1 MKLAYVT
8 GATGCVGR
16 NLVKELL
23 EKNWEVVVL
32 HRKSSDLSRLNGCNV
47 RFQETDLSNIKSVR
61 DSIPNNVDAIFH
73 VAGNTSHWAKEAK
86 QQWVDN
92 VLVTRNLVQIALEKK
107 VKRFIFTSTGA
118 TIPYQGLDQRLA
130 VKQIKNNY
138 IRTKRLA
145 ELEVYEGIEKGLDAV
160 ILKPIIVI
168 GAFDY
173 NTYSQIFTDIKRNH
187 LKIVPPGKIAFCH
200 ARDVA
205 LAHIQAFEKGKCCEH
220 YVLGGEYTTWLDAFQ
235 KISSAVGATP
245 PTKVTPKFI
254 LMILSYLLTIS
265 AFFTKKKP
273 QITPDLVSL
282 LGDAPDVTYYEKI
295 KAKNDLGY
303 QISTLD
309 QMISDCHQWLTK
321 EKLIEMPTKS
331 FNHLK
336 HRELNSENTLKSN
349 L

>member
-8 GATGCVGR
+8 GATGCLGR

-32 HRKSSDLSRLNGCNV
+32 HRKSSDLTRLNGCKV
-47 RFQETDLSNIKSVR
+47 RFQEIDLCQLNSVR
-61 DSIPNNVDAIFH
+61 ENIPFNVDAIFH
-73 VAGNTSHWAKEAK
+73 VAGNTSHWAKEAN
-86 QQWVDN
+86 QQWIDN

-130 VKQIKNNY
+130 STQIKNNY

-145 ELEVYEGIEKGLDAV
+145 ELEVYDGIENGLDAV

-173 NTYSQIFTDIKRNH
+173 NTYSQIFTDIKKDR

-220 YVLGGEYTTWLDAFQ
+220 YVLGGEYTTWLAAFQ
-235 KISSAVGATP
+235 KISTIVGVKP

-254 LMILSYLLTIS
+254 ILILSYLLTIGS
-265 AFFTKKKP
+265 FFTKKKP
-273 QITPDLVSL
+273 QITPELVNL
-282 LGDAPDVTYYEKI
+282 LGDAPDVTYYEKR
-295 KAKNDLGY
+295 KAKKELGY
-303 QISTLD
+303 QFSTLD
-309 QMISDCHQWLTK
+309 QMIADCHLWLSK
-321 EKLIEMPTKS
+321 EKIIE
-331 FNHLK
+331 NNNQNRL
-336 HRELNSENTLKSN
+336 
-349 L
+349 